1 MYIAVAMPILVYSRT
16 DRSCVYIHTYIHTYM
31 LLLFV
36 CLYTVVLKT
45 FHLLEILFTGYQYYE
60 SKITLKNEIEDERF
74 EKKITKIRAYFNKS
88 KRYQMYYYNMLLIA
102 CLPIF
107 TLSKGSIL
115 YLLRL

>member
-74 EKKITKIRAYFNKS
+74 EKKK
-88 KRYQMYYYNMLLIA
+88 
-102 CLPIF
+102 
-107 TLSKGSIL
+107 
-115 YLLRL
+115 